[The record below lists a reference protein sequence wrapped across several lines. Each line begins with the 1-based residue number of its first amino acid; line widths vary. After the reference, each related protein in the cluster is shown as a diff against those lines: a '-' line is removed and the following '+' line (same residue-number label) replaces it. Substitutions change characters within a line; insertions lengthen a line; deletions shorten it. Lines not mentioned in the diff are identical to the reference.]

1 MNIMPLTIFDS
12 RKNEVKNWIVIKR
25 PRNYRHILGKKIR
38 MLRDIAR
45 MTQMDLANALGYTST
60 GMVSQIEAGAKGM
73 DPEKIIEAARIFDV
87 HPSVLISDVDMA
99 HEDIEMFVNLS
110 TILKSKNKAKHV
122 DTIRELLK
130 LSADKSKER

>member
-25 PRNYRHILGKKIR
+25 PGNYRHILGKKIR

-60 GMVSQIEAGAKGM
+60 GMISQIEAGAKGM

-110 TILKSKNKAKHV
+110 MILKSKHKAKHV
-122 DTIRELLK
+122 GAIRELLK